1 MTLEIKEVEDLAKL
15 SLVIWSN
22 SKLAQREFK
31 AHDTVTEFLDNYT
44 SHRWTAI
51 LFSLPASEQWQQ
63 SQGTH
68 MWHFWWNTILWAA
81 ERAKYIKY
89 TEYRTVIKKK
99 ISESKER
106 GGSYELDRM

>member
-44 SHRWTAI
+44 FPQVDSNFILPTGFRAVATKPKNPHVALLVEHHTMGSGKGKIHFYKINDIKLNSAI
-51 LFSLPASEQWQQ
+51 
-63 SQGTH
+63 
-68 MWHFWWNTILWAA
+68 
-81 ERAKYIKY
+81 
-89 TEYRTVIKKK
+89 
-99 ISESKER
+99 
-106 GGSYELDRM
+106 